1 MRTVDRS
8 VVVGRPVGRERELAL
23 LAGAWAAARRG
34 QGGTVA
40 LAGEAGI
47 GKTRLSHAA
56 VVTAADQDGLVLR
69 GRAVATGVPAAFRPL
84 AEALCAA
91 VRTVGL
97 PGAAELVPFRALL
110 GRLVP
115 EWACAERGDPDSS
128 IVPLAEAVLRFLRV
142 VAGSRGAL
150 LVLEDLHW
158 ADPGTLAVV
167 EYLADNLTAERV
179 LCVFTVRDDEDSDGW
194 VLTRRLAARRVCE
207 LAVLRRLGPVDVAEM
222 VADCLHVRP
231 APEPAL
237 TVTSRA
243 AGVPLLVEAMLVSA
257 VKEGRLVQDR
267 HGWRLT
273 DLAVA
278 PAPTSY
284 VDGVRLRLAG
294 LDRMEVTV
302 VRAAAAL
309 GAFDTDLLADTA
321 GTDEGRV
328 ASTLAACVR
337 VGLVTVDGDS
347 PGFGFPHVLTAEAIN
362 ASLLPPERVT
372 LCERALTALTERRP
386 GLLGAWCEIAAEL
399 AEGAGHRARAAAL
412 LRQLARRELCSG
424 DLGRSRVTLERAR
437 RLGATDAPT
446 ATAVEQELL
455 EVLTLVGDHGATMEV
470 GTALLARLAAG
481 PDDDSRRAAV
491 HLQLARAAVA
501 ASRWRQARAHVELAR
516 TGLAQDPRDLSCR
529 LDAVDAAVAVGE
541 CDLGRAR
548 ELAQR
553 ARAVAEAESLADVA
567 CEAWGVLGRCH
578 RPHDLAAAD
587 AAFARQHDVAVR
599 AGMAWWRVRA
609 LHERGVVELLRSG
622 ATDRLTQARDA
633 AVQLG
638 AVAAQA
644 AIEVHLCI
652 GLVLHGGG
660 PGAEDAASRTA
671 ELSRGCG
678 LGQLR
683 AAALGLLAVEHA
695 RARRGPELD
704 RVLAEAVGCVEDDA
718 DLPAIAVWARAVQA
732 LVVDDRA
739 TALVH
744 LGAAEVLAPTQ
755 GRGVNPATAWW
766 VLLRVVDADGAEA
779 ALAHGRRDGGPVDVV
794 TRGFLGFAD
803 AIVSGRAGHAEE
815 ATQAVEVG
823 AQLLGELDWVRHF
836 GLRWVSQAAVT
847 DGWGR
852 PVPWLR
858 EAEAFFAVEAQP
870 WLTEA
875 CRSLLRRTG
884 TPIPRRREAD
894 RGVPG
899 PLRDHGVTAREFE
912 VVALLAEGL
921 PNAVIAQRLYLS
933 PRTVER
939 HIANVCVK
947 VGVDRRAQLV
957 ALGARTVRG

>member
-1 MRTVDRS
+1 M
-8 VVVGRPVGRERELAL
+8 VVGRPVGRERELAL
-23 LAGAWAAARRG
+23 LACAWTAARQG

-56 VVTAADQDGLVLR
+56 ALAAVDQDGLVLR
-69 GRAVATGVPAAFRPL
+69 GRAVASRVPAAFRPL

-91 VRTVGL
+91 VRTAGL
-97 PGAAELVPFRALL
+97 PGAAELVPFHALL

-115 EWACAERGDPDSS
+115 EWACAERSYTDSS

-142 VAGSRGAL
+142 IAGARGAL

-167 EYLADNLTAERV
+167 EYLADNLAAERV
-179 LCVFTVRDDEDSDGW
+179 LCVLTVRDDEDSEGL
-194 VLTRRLAARRVCE
+194 VLTRRLAVRRVCE
-207 LAVLRRLGPVDVAEM
+207 LTVLRRLGSADVAEM

-237 TVTSRA
+237 TLTGRA

-257 VKEGRLVQDR
+257 VADGRLVHDS

-273 DLAVA
+273 DLAAA
-278 PAPTSY
+278 PAPPSF
-284 VDGVRLRLAG
+284 VDGVGLRLAR
-294 LDRMEVTV
+294 LDRTGVSV
-302 VRAAAAL
+302 VRAAAVL
-309 GAFDTDLLADTA
+309 GTFDTDLLAATA

-328 ASTLAACVR
+328 ASALAACVR
-337 VGLVTVDGDS
+337 VGLVTLDGDS
-347 PGFGFPHVLTAEAIN
+347 PGFGFRHVLTAAAVN
-362 ASLLPPERVT
+362 ASLLPPERVM
-372 LCERALTALTERRP
+372 LCEQALTALTERRP
-386 GLLGAWCEIAAEL
+386 GLPGGWCEIAAEL
-399 AEGAGHRARAAAL
+399 AERAGHRADAVGLLCELACRA
-412 LRQLARRELCSG
+412 LRTG
-424 DLGRSRVTLERAR
+424 DLGRSRHALERAHE
-437 RLGATDAPT
+437 LAATDAAM
-446 ATAVEQELL
+446 ATTVEQDLL
-455 EVLTLVGDHGATMEV
+455 EVLTLVGDHDATIEL
-470 GTALLARLAAG
+470 GTVLIARLG
-481 PDDDSRRAAV
+481 VRSDDDSRRAAV

-501 ASRWRQARAHVELAR
+501 ANRWKQARAYVEVAR
-516 TGLAQDPRDLSCR
+516 TELDHATRDLTCR

-541 CDLGRAR
+541 GELVRAR
-548 ELAQR
+548 ELAER

-587 AAFARQHDVAVR
+587 AAFVRQHDIAVR
-599 AGMAWWRVRA
+599 AVMEWWRVRA

-622 ATDRLTQARDA
+622 ATGRLTQARDA

-644 AIEVHLCI
+644 AIELHLSI

-671 ELSRGCG
+671 ELSRRGG

-683 AAALGLLAVEHA
+683 AAALGVLAVEHA
-695 RARRGPELD
+695 RAGRGQEMD
-704 RVLAEAVGCVEDDA
+704 RLLTEAAGCAEEDA
-718 DLPAIAVWARAVQA
+718 ALPAIAAWARAVQA
-732 LVVDDRA
+732 AVVDDRA

-744 LGAAEVLAPTQ
+744 LGAAEVLGTRQSPTP
-755 GRGVNPATAWW
+755 NPATAWW
-766 VLLRVVDADGAEA
+766 ALLRVVDADGAEA
-779 ALAHGRRDGGPVDVV
+779 VLAHARRDGPPVDVV
-794 TRGFLGFAD
+794 ARGFLGFAE
-803 AIVSGRAGHAEE
+803 AIVQGRAGRAEE
-815 ATQAVEVG
+815 AAHAAEAG
-823 AQLLGELDWVRHF
+823 AKLLGELTWLRHF
-836 GLRWVSQAAVT
+836 GLRWVSQAAVA

-858 EAEAFFAVEAQP
+858 DAEAFFAVEAQP

-875 CRSLLRRTG
+875 CRSLMRRTG

-899 PLRDHGVTAREFE
+899 RLRDHGVTAREFE